1 MAETQMDNNLPPTPS
16 LPPDPPSP
24 NKEESSAAQPLLP
37 DSSAPAD
44 STCADSRLTVSRLEE
59 EGRRETALSPFAEI
73 FGGPDSLY
81 PGARWLIYVG
91 MALLLFGLFNSVMN
105 SFRPQPVPLWW
116 TMVGE
121 LRMMLAA
128 VLPGFAMAR
137 IEGRSFGDFG
147 LPAKSAFGR
156 DFWAGAVWGIA
167 SLSALMV
174 VLRILGVFSFGS
186 LDLHGARILKFGFYY
201 ALFFLMVGFFE
212 DFLMRGYSQWVLAQG
227 MHFWP
232 AAAMLSVI
240 FGLMHLANPGEAK
253 IGIAAVIAIGLF
265 FCLALRRTGN
275 LWWPIGFH
283 TSWDWGE
290 SYLYSVPDS
299 GGLAPGHLLNS
310 SFHGPDWL
318 TGGSVGPEG
327 SYLLFVLIAI
337 LWILFD
343 RAYPEVKYKVG

>member
-1 MAETQMDNNLPPTPS
+1 MDNNLPPTPI

-24 NKEESSAAQPLLP
+24 HKDELSGPHASSP
-37 DSSAPAD
+37 DSSALAV
-44 STCADSRLTVSRLEE
+44 STSAAYSRLTDSRPEE
-59 EGRRETALSPFAEI
+59 APRETALSPFAEI
-73 FGGPDSLY
+73 FGGRDGLY

-91 MALLLFGLFNSVMN
+91 MAFLLMGLFTSVMN
-105 SFRPQPVPLWW
+105 SLRPQPVPLWW

-147 LPAKSAFGR
+147 LPAKSAFGPN
-156 DFWAGAVWGIA
+156 FWTGAVWGIA

-174 VLRILGVFSFGS
+174 VLRIFGAFSFGS
-186 LDLHGARILKFGFYY
+186 LDLHGARILEFGFYY
-201 ALFFLMVGFFE
+201 ALFFLIVGFFE

-232 AAAMLSVI
+232 AAATLSVI

-283 TSWDWGE
+283 MSWDWGE

-299 GGLAPGHLLNS
+299 GGAAPGHLLNS

-327 SYLLFVLIAI
+327 SYLLFVLIAL
-337 LWILFD
+337 LWFLFD
-343 RAYPEVKYKVG
+343 RVYPEVKYKVG